1 MLFSRRKAGCF
12 YFLKL
17 LIAVLTVSL
26 AQDLDEDQIE
36 ITTEITTTTL
46 PESDAIW
53 CPTNRVGNQ
62 CPEETLL
69 SFYKCCGHLNK
80 ECCFHMR
87 VWIVIMIIVL
97 PICLVLPAT
106 TFLLRRLFCSS
117 SQPNTGRAPSAADR
131 VRQLAAEDSTTHRRD
146 SDDMVM
152 L

>member
-1 MLFSRRKAGCF
+1 M
-12 YFLKL
+12 
-17 LIAVLTVSL
+17 
-26 AQDLDEDQIE
+26 
-36 ITTEITTTTL
+36 TTTTI
-46 PESDAIW
+46 ESDAIW

-106 TFLLRRLFCSS
+106 TFLIRRLLCAS
-117 SQPNTGRAPSAADR
+117 SQPTTGRAPSAADR
-131 VRQLAAEDSTTHRRD
+131 VRQLAAEDSTTFRRD

>member
-1 MLFSRRKAGCF
+1 M
-12 YFLKL
+12 
-17 LIAVLTVSL
+17 
-26 AQDLDEDQIE
+26 
-36 ITTEITTTTL
+36 TTTTI
-46 PESDAIW
+46 ESDAIW

-87 VWIVIMIIVL
+87 VWIFFPFQIVIMIIVL

-106 TFLLRRLFCSS
+106 TFLIRRLLCAS
-117 SQPNTGRAPSAADR
+117 SQPTTGRAPSAADR
-131 VRQLAAEDSTTHRRD
+131 VRQLAAEDSTTFRRD

>member
-1 MLFSRRKAGCF
+1 TTPAP
-12 YFLKL
+12 
-17 LIAVLTVSL
+17 
-26 AQDLDEDQIE
+26 E
-36 ITTEITTTTL
+36 I
-46 PESDAIW
+46 DAIW
-53 CPTNRVGNQ
+53 CPTHKVGNQ

-87 VWIVIMIIVL
+87 VWVVIMIIVL

-106 TFLLRRLFCSS
+106 TFVLRRILCSGG
-117 SQPNTGRAPSAADR
+117 QTPRAPSAADR
-131 VRQLAAEDSTTHRRD
+131 VRQLQLAGEDSMTLRRD